1 MLVASG
7 PPNKRESMVISGAVS
22 RHACLGMEWE
32 MSEKSMHIDIVSD
45 VV

>member
-1 MLVASG
+1 MLDACE
-7 PPNKRESMVISGAVS
+7 PPNKRESMVISGSVS

-32 MSEKSMHIDIVSD
+32 MSEKSLHIDIVSD